1 MADIIAWD
9 QNKWAVCQNLL
20 VPLPNEYNLYNI
32 RKIKKKILL
41 KNIILIGVILLGTE
55 ISSLK

>member
-32 RKIKKKILL
+32 RKIKKNILL